1 MSASRSRA
9 EALSRGARRET
20 FARTSPISPKPMLP
34 VGPFLT
40 AAVKF
45 LILAIVIFL
54 LIKITHRALGP
65 RPGDDAAATA
75 EEVGPL
81 REIQLC

>member
-1 MSASRSRA
+1 
-9 EALSRGARRET
+9 
-20 FARTSPISPKPMLP
+20 MLGF
-34 VGPFLT
+34 GPFLT

-54 LIKITHRALGP
+54 LVKVTHRALGR

-75 EEVGPL
+75 EEVLPL